1 MREEHKLRDAHTFF
15 TILLENKMKLAIAT
29 GTFGLLALA
38 TIAAPFA
45 MADDAGWYVGGNV
58 GQSRA
63 KIDNDRIASGL
74 LGGGLTATSIS
85 DRDRDIGYK
94 LYGGYQFNPNFA
106 MESGYFDLGK
116 FGFTANTSPAGT
128 LDGNIKVKGLN
139 LDVVGTLPF
148 TEKFS
153 AFGRGGLIYYQSK
166 DSFSGTGAVG
176 VSNPNP
182 SKSDVG
188 YKFGL
193 GLQYA
198 FTKSLAMRTE
208 VERYRINDAV
218 GHKGD
223 IDFLSVGLVY
233 RFGAKTPAYVSRE
246 VAPTP
251 EPVREV
257 AAPAPVAAA
266 PVVVQAPAPRFEKYT
281 FSATELFAFNSDEL
295 RMPQP
300 KLDEIVHAM
309 RNDDTINQVVV
320 SGNADRI
327 GSQKDNQKLS
337 EMRAASV
344 RNYLISHGIDAS
356 RITAKGKGES
366 DPVVVCDDKKQT
378 DLIKCLAPNRRVEV
392 EHVTIERRAN

>member
-1 MREEHKLRDAHTFF
+1 MFF
-15 TILLENKMKLAIAT
+15 QILLEIKMKLAIAT
-29 GTFGLLALA
+29 GTFGLVALA
-38 TIAAPFA
+38 TIATPFA
-45 MADDAGWYVGGNV
+45 MAYDAGWYMGGNI

-63 KIDNDRIASGL
+63 KIDDQRITSSLLGSGL
-74 LGGGLTATSIS
+74 TVTSIS
-85 DRDRDIGYK
+85 NRNRDIGYQ
-94 LYGGYQFNPNFA
+94 LFGGYQFNPNFS
-106 MESGYFDLGK
+106 MEGGYFDLGK

-128 LDGNIKVKGLN
+128 LDGNIKIRGVN
-139 LDVVGTLPF
+139 LDLVGTLPI

-153 AFGRGGLIYYQSK
+153 AFGRGGLIYSQSR

-182 SKSDVG
+182 SKSSAG

-223 IDFLSVGLVY
+223 VDLISVGLVY
-233 RFGAKTPAYVSRE
+233 RFGQKSSPAVVQE
-246 VAPTP
+246 TAPAP

-257 AAPAPVAAA
+257 AAPQPPA

-281 FSATELFAFNSDEL
+281 LSATELFAFGSDEL
-295 RMPQP
+295 RLPQP
-300 KLDEIVHAM
+300 KLDEIVKVM
-309 RNDDTINQVVV
+309 RNDDTINHVVV

-327 GSQKDNQKLS
+327 GSDKDNQKLS
-337 EMRAASV
+337 ELRAVAV
-344 RNYLISHGIDAS
+344 RNYLINHGVEAN
-356 RITAKGKGES
+356 RLTAVGNGES
-366 DPVVVCDDKKQT
+366 NPVVVCTDKNHAA
-378 DLIKCLAPNRRVEV
+378 LVICLAPNRRVEV
-392 EHVTIERRAN
+392 EHVTGERRVK

>member
-1 MREEHKLRDAHTFF
+1 
-15 TILLENKMKLAIAT
+15 MKLAIAT
-29 GTFGLLALA
+29 GTFGLVALA

-45 MADDAGWYVGGNV
+45 MADEPGWYIGGNV

-63 KIDNDRIASGL
+63 KIDDQRIASDL

-85 DRDRDIGYK
+85 DRNHDTGYK
-94 LYGGYQFNPNFA
+94 LYGGYQFNPNFS
-106 MESGYFDLGK
+106 MEGGYFDLGK

-128 LDGNIKVKGLN
+128 LVGNIKVRGLN
-139 LDVVGTLPF
+139 LDLVGTLPI

-153 AFGRGGLIYYQSK
+153 AFGRGGLIYSQSR
-166 DSFSGTGAVG
+166 DSFSGTGSVG

-182 SKSDVG
+182 SKSDTG

-223 IDFLSVGLVY
+223 VDLVSVGLVY
-233 RFGAKTPAYVSRE
+233 RFGQHGTPA
-246 VAPTP
+246 VAQEAAPAP

-257 AAPAPVAAA
+257 VAPQAPAPV
-266 PVVVQAPAPRFEKYT
+266 VVAQAPAPRFEKFT
-281 FSATELFAFNSDEL
+281 LSATELFAFGSDEL

-300 KLDEIVHAM
+300 KLDEVVKVM
-309 RNDDTINQVVV
+309 RNDASIDHVVV

-327 GSQKDNQKLS
+327 GSNKDNQKLS
-337 EMRAASV
+337 ELRAVAV
-344 RNYLISHGIDAS
+344 RNYLISHGVEAN
-356 RITAKGKGES
+356 RLTAEGNGES
-366 DPVVVCDDKKQT
+366 NPVVVCTDKNHAA
-378 DLIKCLAPNRRVEV
+378 LVICLAPNRRVEV
-392 EHVTIERRAN
+392 EHVTGERRVK